1 MKIGVLGTG
10 HLGKIHLKCINT
22 IPEFDLVGFYD
33 ASAEVRS
40 QVSEDFSLKAYDRVE
55 DLLEAVDVVDIVTP
69 TPTHYELAKMAM
81 QSGKHVFIE
90 KPVTETV
97 EQARELI
104 AMQDKYGV
112 RVQIGH
118 VERYNPA
125 YLALL
130 GFDLQPMFMEG
141 HRLAMFNPRGTDVS
155 VVLDLM
161 IHDLDLVLQLAKSKV
176 KNIHAKGVSVVSGS
190 HDICNAR
197 IEFENG
203 CVANLTASRISLKQ
217 MRKLRMFQNN
227 AYVSIDMLEK
237 QAQIITLKDEKPD
250 SEMTFE
256 LPTGQGT
263 KWVDVSMPEAQPN
276 NAIASELAEFYEAIV
291 DNKTTRVSLE
301 EGYSALSLA
310 HDIIKACDEN

>member
-10 HLGKIHLKCINT
+10 HLGKIHLKCIGS
-22 IPEFDLVGFYD
+22 IPDLELIGFYDESKETRESVKKEFDL
-33 ASAEVRS
+33 
-40 QVSEDFSLKAYDRVE
+40 KAFE
-55 DLLEAVDVVDIVTP
+55 SVDELIDQADIVDIVTP
-69 TPTHYELAKMAM
+69 TSTHYELAKRSMSA
-81 QSGKHVFIE
+81 GKHVFIE

-97 EQARELI
+97 EQARDLL
-104 AMQDKYGV
+104 AMQTKYGV
-112 RVQIGH
+112 RAQIGH

-130 GFDLQPMFMEG
+130 DFDLNPMFMEG
-141 HRLAMFNPRGTDVS
+141 HRLSTFNPRGTDVS

-161 IHDLDLVLQLAKSKV
+161 IHDLDLVLQLANSRV
-176 KNIHAKGVSVVSGS
+176 KDIRAKGVNVVSPS

-197 IEFENG
+197 LEFENG

-237 QAQIITLKDEKPD
+237 QAQIITLEDDKPD
-250 SEMTFE
+250 SDMAFE
-256 LPTGQGT
+256 LDTGNNT
-263 KWVDVSMPEAQPN
+263 KWVNIRMPDARPN
-276 NAIASELAEFYEAIV
+276 NAIVTELTEFHRAIA
-291 DNKTTRVSLE
+291 DGGPIRVSLE

-310 HDIIKACDEN
+310 HDIIKACDA

>member
-10 HLGKIHLKCINT
+10 HLGKIHLKCIRS
-22 IPEFDLVGFYD
+22 IPEFVLTGFYD
-33 ASAEVRS
+33 ASEDVRIAVS
-40 QVSEDFSLKAYDRVE
+40 QEFGIKAFADPQSLI
-55 DLLEAVDVVDIVTP
+55 EAVDVVDIVTP
-69 TPTHYELAKMAM
+69 TPTHYDLAKQAMA
-81 QSGKHVFIE
+81 SGKHVFIE

-104 AMQDKYGV
+104 ALQEEYGV

-125 YLALL
+125 YLALND
-130 GFDLQPMFMEG
+130 FDLKPMFIEG

-161 IHDLDLVLQLAKSKV
+161 IHDLDLVLQLANSRV
-176 KNIHAKGVSVVSGS
+176 KEIRAKGVSIVSPS

-197 IEFENG
+197 LEFENG
-203 CVANLTASRISLKQ
+203 CVANLTASRVSLKQ
-217 MRKLRMFQNN
+217 MRKLRMFQSD

-237 QAQIITLKDEKPD
+237 QSQIITLTDEKPD
-250 SEMTFE
+250 GETTFE
-256 LPTGQGT
+256 LPTNQGS
-263 KWVDVSMPEAQPN
+263 KWVDVSMPDSRPN
-276 NAIASELAEFYEAIV
+276 NAIATELSEFYEAV
-291 DNKTTRVSLE
+291 EKQGPTRVSLE

-310 HDIIKACDEN
+310 HEIIKACDAN